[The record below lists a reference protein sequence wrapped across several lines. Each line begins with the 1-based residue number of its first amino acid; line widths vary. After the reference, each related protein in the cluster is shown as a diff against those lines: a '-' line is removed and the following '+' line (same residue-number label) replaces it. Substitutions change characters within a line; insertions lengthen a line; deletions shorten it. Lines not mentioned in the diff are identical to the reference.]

1 MAASLHERKNLP
13 WKISSFNKKKMSN
26 KFWKMMDRFFLVLIE
41 ITGEKD
47 AVHPS
52 TGTRFTCHEK

>member
-1 MAASLHERKNLP
+1 MAASLHQRKNLSG
-13 WKISSFNKKKMSN
+13 KISSFNKKMMSN

-47 AVHPS
+47 AVHPPTAS
-52 TGTRFTCHEK
+52 RFTPQQK

>member
-1 MAASLHERKNLP
+1 
-13 WKISSFNKKKMSN
+13 MSD

-47 AVHPS
+47 AGDT
-52 TGTRFTCHEK
+52 TGPLAK